1 MSKAIG
7 LISGGLDSLLAAR
20 VLLDQGI
27 ELLGLSFET
36 PFFGPGTAKRIAVQL
51 GIPLRVMEIS
61 EEHLKIV
68 MNPPPGYGSAM
79 NPCIDCHALMI
90 RNAGQIMEEEGY
102 DFIFTGEVL
111 NQRPMSQN
119 RQSLQLVAKLSG
131 YSEFLLRPL
140 SAKLLPET
148 RVEREGIVDRGRMLD
163 IQGRSRKRQ
172 LALAQ
177 DYGLVEFGTPAGG
190 CLLTERGFSVKLRE
204 LFEMGNFD
212 LRDVRLLKL
221 GRHFR
226 IGTVKMVL
234 GRNEEENRKIKE
246 MRRDGDVLLSAEH
259 FPGPVALVCGGAAE
273 EVLRQGAGICVAFSD
288 VQGSEEMPEL
298 LLEGKYEARIRPPLL
313 TRAQIREFAIGG
325 E

>member
-68 MNPPPGYGSAM
+68 MNPPHGYGSAM

-90 RNAGQIMEEEGY
+90 RKAGQVMEEEGY

-148 RVEREGIVDRGRMLD
+148 RVEREGIVDRQGMFD

-177 DYGLVEFGTPAGG
+177 ARNLTEFGAPAGG
-190 CLLTERGFSVKLRE
+190 CLLTERGFSAKLKE
-204 LFEMGNFD
+204 LLAGGNFD
-212 LRDVRLLKL
+212 LRDVRLLKM

-226 IGTVKMVL
+226 IGSVKIVL
-234 GRNEEENRKIKE
+234 GRNEEENQKIKE

-273 EVLRQGAGICVAFSD
+273 EVLRQGAGICAAFSD

-298 LLEGKYEARIRPPLL
+298 LLEGKYVARIRPPLL
-313 TRAQIREFAIGG
+313 SRAQIREFAIGG

>member
-68 MNPPPGYGSAM
+68 MNPPHGYGSAM

-90 RNAGQIMEEEGY
+90 RKAGQIMEEEGY

-148 RVEREGIVDRGRMLD
+148 RVEREGIVDRQGMFD
-163 IQGRSRKRQ
+163 MQGRSRKRQ
-172 LALAQ
+172 LALARARN
-177 DYGLVEFGTPAGG
+177 LAEFGAPAGG

-212 LRDVRLLKL
+212 LRDVKLLKL

-226 IGTVKMVL
+226 IGSVKMVL
-234 GRNEEENRKIKE
+234 GRNEEENQKIKE

-259 FPGPVALVCGGAAE
+259 FPGPVALVCGGAGE
-273 EVLRQGAGICVAFSD
+273 EVLRQGAGICAAFSD

-313 TRAQIREFAIGG
+313 SRAQIREFAIGG

>member
-20 VLLDQGI
+20 VLLDQGV
-27 ELLGLSFET
+27 EVLGLSFET
-36 PFFGPGTAKRIAVQL
+36 PFFGPGTARRMAIQL

-68 MNPPPGYGSAM
+68 MNPPHGYGSAM
-79 NPCIDCHALMI
+79 NPCIDCHVLMI
-90 RNAGQIMEEEGY
+90 RKAGQIREQEGY

-140 SAKLLPET
+140 SATLLPET
-148 RVEREGIVDRGRMLD
+148 RVEREGIVDRQGMLD

-234 GRNEEENRKIKE
+234 GRNEEENQKIKE

-288 VQGSEEMPEL
+288 VQGSGEMPEL